1 VLIDLHAHSSAS
13 DGTDTP
19 AELVT
24 AASSAGLDVVA
35 LTDHDTF
42 MGWDEA
48 QNAAEVTDVRLV
60 PGVEMSCALDGIS
73 LHVLGYLPDPTYEPL
88 VDELARTKEDRVPR
102 AREMVRRLA
111 ADGYPLTWDDVL
123 AQVGPEGTVGRP
135 HIADALVAAGS
146 VASRDEA
153 FAGLLHDRSRYYVR
167 HYASDPVVALRLI
180 REAGG
185 VSVFAHPGASRRGR
199 TVTDDAIAMMARAG
213 LSGLEVDHPDQ
224 DEPTR
229 IHLRGLAKD
238 LGLLATGSSD
248 YHGVGKST
256 RLGQETT
263 SPEVYEAL
271 LAGVSSSTPTSAEGP
286 DR

>member
-1 VLIDLHAHSSAS
+1 MLIDLHAHSSAS
-13 DGTDTP
+13 DGTDSP
-19 AELVT
+19 AELVA

-42 MGWDEA
+42 AAWDDA
-48 QNAAEVTDVRLV
+48 LIAAATTGVRVV
-60 PGVEMSCALDGIS
+60 PGVEMSCALEGIS

-88 VDELARTKEDRVPR
+88 VRELARTRGDRVPR

-111 ADGYPLTWDDVL
+111 ADGYPLSWDDVL
-123 AQVGPEGTVGRP
+123 AQIGPEGTVGRP
-135 HIADALVAAGS
+135 HIADALVAAGV

-153 FAGLLHDRSRYYVR
+153 FAGLLHDRTRYYVR
-167 HYASDPVVALRLI
+167 HYATDPLVALRLI

-199 TVTDDAIAMMARAG
+199 TVTDDAIAVMAGAG

-229 IHLRGLAKD
+229 VHLRGLARE

-248 YHGVGKST
+248 YHGAGKAT

-263 SPEVYEAL
+263 APQVYEAL
-271 LAGVSSSTPTSAEGP
+271 LGGVASSTSTESAN
-286 DR
+286 R

>member
-1 VLIDLHAHSSAS
+1 MLIDLHAHSSAS

-19 AELVT
+19 AELVA

-42 MGWDEA
+42 RGWDEA
-48 QNAAEVTDVRLV
+48 QAAAEVTGVRLV

-88 VDELARTKEDRVPR
+88 VKELARTKEDRVPR

-167 HYASDPVVALRLI
+167 HYASDPLVALRLI

-199 TVTDDAIAMMARAG
+199 TVTDDAIATMAVAG

-248 YHGVGKST
+248 YHGAGKAT

-263 SPEVYEAL
+263 SPEVFEAL
-271 LAGVSSSTPTSAEGP
+271 LAGASSSTSTSSEGP
-286 DR
+286 NR

>member
-1 VLIDLHAHSSAS
+1 MLIDLHAHSSAS

-19 AELVT
+19 AELVA

-42 MGWDEA
+42 RGWDEA
-48 QNAAEVTDVRLV
+48 RAAAAATGVRLV

-88 VDELARTKEDRVPR
+88 VKELARTKEDRVPR

-123 AQVGPEGTVGRP
+123 AQVGFEGTVGRP

-153 FAGLLHDRSRYYVR
+153 FASLLHDRSRYYVR

-199 TVTDDAIAMMARAG
+199 TVTDDAIATMARAG

-229 IHLRGLAKD
+229 IALRGLAKD

-248 YHGVGKST
+248 YHGEGKST

-271 LAGVSSSTPTSAEGP
+271 LAGVSSSTPTSTKGP

>member
-1 VLIDLHAHSSAS
+1 MLIDLHAHSSAS

-19 AELVT
+19 AELVA
-24 AASSAGLDVVA
+24 AASSADLDVVA

-42 MGWDEA
+42 RGWDEA
-48 QNAAEVTDVRLV
+48 QAAAEVTGVRLV

-73 LHVLGYLPDPTYEPL
+73 LHVLGYLPDSTYEPL
-88 VDELARTKEDRVPR
+88 VRELARTKEDRVPR

-153 FAGLLHDRSRYYVR
+153 FASLLHDRSRYYVR

-199 TVTDDAIAMMARAG
+199 TVTDDAIATMARAG

-229 IHLRGLAKD
+229 MPCVAWPRTLDCWPPGR
-238 LGLLATGSSD
+238 ATITAQVRRPDSG
-248 YHGVGKST
+248 
-256 RLGQETT
+256 RR
-263 SPEVYEAL
+263 PPRRRCFEAL
-271 LAGVSSSTPTSAEGP
+271 LAGVSSSTSTSTEGP
-286 DR
+286 NR

>member
-13 DGTDTP
+13 DGTDAP
-19 AELVT
+19 AELVA

-48 QNAAEVTDVRLV
+48 QAAAEVSGVRLV

-88 VDELARTKEDRVPR
+88 VNELARTKEDRVPR

-153 FAGLLHDRSRYYVR
+153 FTGLLHDRSRYYVR

-199 TVTDDAIAMMARAG
+199 TVTDDAIATMARAG

-248 YHGVGKST
+248 YHGAGKST

-271 LAGVSSSTPTSAEGP
+271 LAGVSSSTPTSTEGLN
-286 DR
+286 R